1 VIYLPFLAID
11 FAVASILTGMGMVMV
26 SPITF
31 ALPLKLIVF
40 VLADGWAVLIGGLVE
55 SFKMSS

>member
-1 VIYLPFLAID
+1 LAID
-11 FAVASILTGMGMVMV
+11 FAVASILTALGMVMV

-40 VLADGWAVLIGGLVE
+40 VLADGWAMLIGGLVD
-55 SFKMSS
+55 SFKMSA